1 MIIIIIVFVRIHNA
15 SSSDT
20 VMVPTRPT
28 IQISICERDSKIYF
42 SHVDA
47 LNNRQRRQEL
57 SE

>member
-1 MIIIIIVFVRIHNA
+1 MIIIVFVRIHNA

-47 LNNRQRRQEL
+47 LNNRQHRQEL